1 MAADTIPSHSTFAL
15 HFGGQQQR
23 ETNGKETAMSRDYM
37 IDGDR
42 VEAGTSTLMRQAQMT
57 AHDYMAQARHDIDE
71 VFGERYAISHPELIA
86 AYMQTAALDFGAAV

>member
-1 MAADTIPSHSTFAL
+1 
-15 HFGGQQQR
+15 
-23 ETNGKETAMSRDYM
+23 MSRDYM

-86 AYMQTAALDFGAAV
+86 AYMQTAALDFGAAVIARAIQQLGDRVESFAEAITEPPAGR